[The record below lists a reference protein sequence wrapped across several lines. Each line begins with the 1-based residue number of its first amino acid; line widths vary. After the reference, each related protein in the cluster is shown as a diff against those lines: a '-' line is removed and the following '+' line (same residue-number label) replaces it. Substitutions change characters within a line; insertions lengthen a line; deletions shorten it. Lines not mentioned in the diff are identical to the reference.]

1 MNAKALLYS
10 FSLKP
15 NIAPPD
21 FSATKR
27 SFSADDPRPQTPF
40 WFRVRIRNRE
50 QYCCFFRVSGSK
62 GKNRMSGKVFAD
74 VKSEAHDISEPVDK
88 FDKGLNDVVLVKQDL
103 EVESTTEITGG
114 IWADTIGGKQVLAF
128 GVIWWSITTILTH
141 VATKIGLP
149 FLLVVHAFLGIGEGV
164 AMPTMNNILSKWIL
178 VAERSRSLAL
188 VYSGM
193 YLGSVTGLAFSPYL
207 IHQFGWPSVFYSR
220 IFSSGSQPS
229 PSGLSSFSFGSSSFS
244 SGFSSKM
251 AATVLFDPYVIWTL
265 FTSLLGFLALS
276 VLRRRNFGHAKN
288 NAQMPTVIRRS
299 FRIKASAALTRIFT
313 GLGTRGLLR
322 RQS

>member
-10 FSLKP
+10 FSPKP
-15 NIAPPD
+15 NIAPPN

-40 WFRVRIRNRE
+40 WFRVRIQNRE
-50 QYCCFFRVSGSK
+50 QYCRFFRVSGGE

-74 VKSEAHDISEPVDK
+74 VKSEAHDLSELVDK
-88 FDKGLNDVVLVKQDL
+88 FDKGLNDVILVKQDL
-103 EVESTTEITGG
+103 EAESTAEIAGG
-114 IWADTIGGKQVLAF
+114 IWADTVGGKQVLAF

-141 VATKIGLP
+141 VAAKIGLP
-149 FLLVVHAFLGIGEGV
+149 FLLVVRAFLGIGEGV
-164 AMPTMNNILSKWIL
+164 AMPTMNNILSKWIP
-178 VAERSRSLAL
+178 VAERSRFLAL
-188 VYSGM
+188 
-193 YLGSVTGLAFSPYL
+193 
-207 IHQFGWPSVFYSR
+207 PSL
-220 IFSSGSQPS
+220 
-229 PSGLSSFSFGSSSFS
+229 SGLSSFSFGSSSFL

-251 AATVLFDPYVIWTL
+251 ATTMLFDSYVIWTF
-265 FTSLLGFLALS
+265 FTFLLGFLALS
-276 VLRRRNFGHAKN
+276 VLRRRNFDHAKS

-322 RQS
+322 RQSWRRPRR